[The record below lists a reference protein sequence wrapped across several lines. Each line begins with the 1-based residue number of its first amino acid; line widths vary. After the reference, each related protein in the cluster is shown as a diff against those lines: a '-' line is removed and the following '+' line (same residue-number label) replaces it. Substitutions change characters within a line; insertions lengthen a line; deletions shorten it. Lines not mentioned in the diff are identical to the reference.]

1 MKINNYNYVESSYLT
16 STEIYVCVYIYIHT
30 NIFNNMK
37 NKLLKLLEEKS
48 LEKDVHVEKSW
59 ILSHIFG
66 VDHKD
71 LYISLHTQKKS
82 KMSWFSLI
90 SYFITNERLT

>member
-48 LEKDVHVEKSW
+48 LEKDVHVEKS
-59 ILSHIFG
+59 
-66 VDHKD
+66 
-71 LYISLHTQKKS
+71 
-82 KMSWFSLI
+82 
-90 SYFITNERLT
+90 